1 MAQVEKVDKLEM
13 DNFFKNKENKI
24 ESLYSDNP
32 EIASALLLDISNR
45 YKILSRNKWYIPI
58 FFEWSLDDLK
68 LLEKA
73 NINLKHD
80 KMKSFANKHFDLLN
94 PELSALNSDTTKFW
108 FITLRPIVLEMSLS
122 EYQIYQYFLQLI
134 KNVAGSK
141 FWSTVWGCFE
151 ITQEK
156 QIYGIHCHLI
166 CIADSG
172 NPTAKSNCGKS
183 GVINKGIKPRL
194 RMFVDEN
201 NEIYPFEWG
210 EAGID
215 VEVNK
220 GIDNTLGRARY
231 IKGQKKNKEKD
242 KDIEATRKFR
252 LRNDVPPTILFKGK
266 IPIEL
271 EEA

>member
-1 MAQVEKVDKLEM
+1 VV
-13 DNFFKNKENKI
+13 
-24 ESLYSDNP
+24 YS
-32 EIASALLLDISNR
+32 
-45 YKILSRNKWYIPI
+45 Y

-73 NINLKHD
+73 GMNLKHD
-80 KMKSFANKHFDLLN
+80 KMKSFANKHFDILYPN
-94 PELSALNSDTTKFW
+94 LSALNADTTKYW
-108 FITLRPIVLEMSLS
+108 FITLRPIVKELNLTEN
-122 EYQIYQYFLQLI
+122 EIYQYFLKLI
-134 KNVAGSK
+134 NNVARSN
-141 FWSTVWGCFE
+141 FWLTVWGCIE

-156 QIYGIHCHLI
+156 QVYGIHCHLI
-166 CIADSG
+166 CIADPG
-172 NPTAKSNCGKS
+172 NPTAKSNCGKM

-194 RMFVDEN
+194 KIFLEKND
-201 NEIYPFEWG
+201 EIYPFEFG

-242 KDIEATRKFR
+242 VDIESTRKFR
-252 LRNDVPPTILFKGK
+252 LRNDIPPTILFKGE
-266 IPIEL
+266 IPLEL